1 MKNIKRFLSV
11 CLSLIMLLSSS
22 FVVLA
27 DSNETNEAK
36 EANESFVSLDEIAKY
51 EDKMYADSA
60 PNEIVITDPVAI
72 QKLATEQGFPDV
84 EDIKKLTYT
93 IGKVGQSALDD
104 EIPQKEVPEMDAVE
118 EIISKISEDSP
129 YKRRPTQ
136 KRTWMTV
143 PEMGK
148 LLGLKKTDRYWLVHK
163 NVFESKE
170 IAGKIRI
177 NIASFEKWYANQIK
191 YHKVT
196 GEEPGKELKSWSY
209 SVKEVA
215 DLLGVDEYL
224 VYDLLKKNQME
235 AVIVDY
241 WKRIPKESFQNW
253 YKSQSRYRTKE
264 DREKDA
270 LLEDATITMPEMAQ
284 LLGTTR
290 SAVYTILDNPKYS
303 HFFEFIVIAEKKRI
317 TKESFRKFL
326 KGQDRY
332 KLDPSNDYE
341 ELAQEQNIAL
351 ANFRRKKLSQTGI
364 RGSNGNI
371 KYLTFDEASYLAK
384 VSRSMINKWADTGK
398 FTVIKVGSRVRIR
411 RDEFEDW
418 MEQRDLER
426 SMQ

>member
-209 SVKEVA
+209 SIKEVA

-264 DREKDA
+264 DRKKDA
-270 LLEDATITMPEMAQ
+270 LLEDATITM
-284 LLGTTR
+284 
-290 SAVYTILDNPKYS
+290 
-303 HFFEFIVIAEKKRI
+303 
-317 TKESFRKFL
+317 
-326 KGQDRY
+326 
-332 KLDPSNDYE
+332 
-341 ELAQEQNIAL
+341 
-351 ANFRRKKLSQTGI
+351 
-364 RGSNGNI
+364 
-371 KYLTFDEASYLAK
+371 
-384 VSRSMINKWADTGK
+384 
-398 FTVIKVGSRVRIR
+398 
-411 RDEFEDW
+411 
-418 MEQRDLER
+418 EQRDLER